1 MVIRTLAPLAQA
13 LVIRSLRGDPPIQGA
28 ELLALRNAV
37 SNGEH
42 DEHRASSSMQRVR
55 IRLIAIGI
63 EGMPPD
69 TDDVALL
76 LETLSQK
83 LGAVGHAKAWE
94 SIGVNANRGRGLLAR
109 NRNAVDW
116 PLWKTLRDAAL
127 DL

>member
-1 MVIRTLAPLAQA
+1 MKIS
-13 LVIRSLRGDPPIQGA
+13 ID
-28 ELLALRNAV
+28 
-37 SNGEH
+37 
-42 DEHRASSSMQRVR
+42 
-55 IRLIAIGI
+55 
-63 EGMPPD
+63 GMPPD

-109 NRNAVDW
+109 NANAVDW